1 MKRIMALVVSVLLLV
16 GLTACNQ
23 NVGRHADGIIK
34 ADKATIEI
42 GSTHTAFDGMEIQIV
57 NAVWNDEET
66 KFDVNWINKTGHEVV
81 YGDAAE
87 TVETQPSYIY
97 LCVNFTFEQGFQLC
111 RCHVLHGRN
120 MYNGN
125 SSQNQSG
132 QGK

>member
-81 YGDAAE
+81 YGD
-87 TVETQPSYIY
+87 SYDIEREDGDKWT
-97 LCVNFTFEQGFQLC
+97 LSLI
-111 RCHVLHGRN
+111 HI
-120 MYNGN
+120 
-125 SSQNQSG
+125 
-132 QGK
+132 